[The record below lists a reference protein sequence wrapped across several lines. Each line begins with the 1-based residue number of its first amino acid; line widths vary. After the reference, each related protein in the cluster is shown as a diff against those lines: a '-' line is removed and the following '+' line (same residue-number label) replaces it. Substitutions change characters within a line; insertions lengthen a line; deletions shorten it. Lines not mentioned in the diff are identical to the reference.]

1 MLIKDPFEGQPYG
14 VLLNPN
20 SHPDGF
26 DYHYIVTET
35 PSSLEPL
42 MDKGFHKAF
51 IVLPYGENFNAGA
64 FFLEAKTVEK
74 KFQHIDLMPGTSA
87 IPTLKLKA
95 ALDKKN
101 YIRRIEQLKQH
112 IHRGDIY
119 EVNFCMEF
127 FAEPVSIDS
136 FETYKRLNA
145 LSQAPFSAFVK
156 LQDSYIIC
164 SSPERF
170 LKRTGNRLFTQPI
183 KGTAKRGA
191 TVAADQALKEQLATS
206 LKEQTENVMIV
217 DVSRNDLS
225 RVAAKGSVRVDELFG
240 IHSYKQVHQMVSTIS
255 CTLKPGSTFNDIM
268 QATFPMASMTG
279 APKERATQLI
289 RQYEPG
295 PRGFY
300 SGCIGYINGN
310 GDFDLNVVIRS
321 IVYNSR
327 TGRVSCHVGSAIT
340 TMCDAEAEYEEC
352 MLKAGAMLQALNA
365 TIE

>member
-1 MLIKDPFEGQPYG
+1 MLIKDFLSDHAYG
-14 VLLNPN
+14 VILNPN
-20 SHPDGF
+20 SYPEGF
-26 DYHYIVTET
+26 AYHCTATEA
-35 PSSLEPL
+35 PSTLETL
-42 MDKGFHKAF
+42 MDKGFQEVF
-51 IVLPYGENFNAGA
+51 VIVPYGMDFTSGT
-64 FFLEAKTVEK
+64 FFLESKPFEK
-74 KFQHIDLMPGTSA
+74 KFSDIDLIPNASA
-87 IPTLKLKA
+87 IPAFKLRA

-127 FAEPVSIDS
+127 FAEPVSIDP

-156 LQDSYIIC
+156 LQDTYIIC

-170 LKRTGNRLFTQPI
+170 LKRTDNRLFTQPI
-183 KGTAKRGA
+183 KGTAKRGS
-191 TVAADQALKEQLATS
+191 TTAADQALKEQLATS

-225 RVAAKGSVRVDELFG
+225 KVAAKGSVQVDELFG

-255 CTLKPGSTFNDIM
+255 CTLKPGSTFNNIM

-289 RQYEPG
+289 RQYEPS

-300 SGCIGYINGN
+300 SGCIGYINGD

-340 TMCDAEAEYEEC
+340 AMCDAEAEYEEC
-352 MLKAGAMLQALNA
+352 MVKAGAMLQALNA